1 MAFSPLGNYLP
12 MLSKRLI
19 NTQAGI
25 ALALEAG
32 TAYIAAQNP
41 ALKTRTRLVSVK
53 KGLVHALATSAPAK
67 EELLAL
73 KEPLIKAMKSASAV
87 LLSDLRV
94 EIKGTLAEEQKF

>member
-1 MAFSPLGNYLP
+1 MSFAPLGNYLP
-12 MLSKRLI
+12 ILSKRLI

-32 TAYIAAQNP
+32 TAFVAAQNP

-67 EELLAL
+67 EELLSL
-73 KEPLIKAMKSASAV
+73 KEPLFLAMKSAYPIV
-87 LLSDLRV
+87 LDELRV
-94 EIKGTLAEEQKF
+94 EVRGTLVEEL